1 MAAAKL
7 KICKPQMRR
16 IWEALLFIFAK
27 RSNAPENSLAA
38 DAFKELIVCR
48 LKAMYNSNSD
58 KDIGTKRIISI
69 GENDFIMTK
78 ARVLVGEA
86 PQMENPAEGQADI
99 TEALGELFQEC
110 FKIYRSSMRSVRV
123 ANRWLIPPRVP
134 FKVRQIRTF
143 IANPSVV
150 RVRDCAGESRSSLMR
165 TRTPD
170 SLPRVEC
177 SSTRMLQQ

>member
-1 MAAAKL
+1 
-7 KICKPQMRR
+7 MRR

-99 TEALGELFQEC
+99 TEALASS
-110 FKIYRSSMRSVRV
+110 FKSGQNLSFIYAQCRV

>member
-1 MAAAKL
+1 
-7 KICKPQMRR
+7 MRR

-99 TEALGELFQEC
+99 TEALELFQEC
-110 FKIYRSSMRSVRV
+110 VQNLSFIYAQCPSGEPMVDSTTSPIQSK
-123 ANRWLIPPRVP
+123 ANTNVHSEP
-134 FKVRQIRTF
+134 FSRAGQRLCRREQ
-143 IANPSVV
+143 VV
-150 RVRDCAGESRSSLMR
+150 VDED
-165 TRTPD
+165 RTPD